1 MKTNLITLAVSLC
14 VLVAFSN
21 CNRTE
26 TLQFDAD
33 FTGVYTAVNPDS
45 VACGPGPWM
54 HITVD
59 CSGAE
64 ATLGKFTTHFEFC
77 ADDQGYYPGKQM
89 VAYMIAENG
98 DSLFVSC
105 AGQVIEGRMEDHPG
119 HVVSYWRDPFD
130 ILGGSGKFKGATGE
144 GMTDDFNSS
153 EDQNSHHHWKGTM
166 TLLK

>member
-1 MKTNLITLAVSLC
+1 MKTNLITLAGSLC

-59 CSGAE
+59 CLGTE

-89 VAYMIAENG
+89 LAYMLAENG

-105 AGQVIEGRMEDHPG
+105 AGQVIEGRMEDHPD
-119 HVVSYWRDPFD
+119 HIVSYWRDPFE
-130 ILGGSGKFKGATGE
+130 ILGGSGKFEGATGE

>member
-14 VLVAFSN
+14 ALVAFSN

-26 TLQFDAD
+26 TVAFDAD
-33 FTGVYTAVNPDS
+33 FTGVYTAVYPDS
-45 VACGPGPWM
+45 LVCGPGPSM
-54 HITVD
+54 QIIVD
-59 CSGAE
+59 CTGKE
-64 ATLGKFTTHFEFC
+64 TTLGKFTTHFEFC
-77 ADDQGYYPGKQM
+77 SDGKGNYPGKRM

-98 DSLFVSC
+98 DSLFVRC
-105 AGQVIEGRMEDHPG
+105 AGQVIAGRVEDHPG
-119 HVVSYWRDPFD
+119 HVVSYWRDPFE